1 MNGRLFRFGEKG
13 VFTRGCV
20 WLRGRRSW
28 DADPKIVEEEYP
40 RLEVDDDKD
49 RAKVD
54 RSMAAHLGD
63 KSIHRSVGHI
73 LMQKGHMV
81 SYPGGV
87 WVCDYIPL

>member
-13 VFTRGCV
+13 VLTRGCV
-20 WLRGRRSW
+20 WLRGGRSW

-54 RSMAAHLGD
+54 RSMATHLGD
-63 KSIHRSVGHI
+63 KSTGQLVI
-73 LMQKGHMV
+73 
-81 SYPGGV
+81 Y
-87 WVCDYIPL
+87 